1 MSIVIGSEGRGWDYG
16 SFVLSYLLKKLGY
29 SNIEY
34 KNNDMCSFIVLSGEL
49 CNQPLWNTKPKKYI
63 YYSGEP
69 TIPNRNINEI
79 KSLYALTVLYNNINN
94 IYIPFMLWSPY
105 INKERKYINNDR
117 KYLLAYCN
125 GNRINER
132 EYMFNLFVSKTNTNT
147 CHSFG
152 RCYGNYPQTIK
163 PKIDGAWDSP
173 NLIDTY
179 KDYKFVIAMENTIVN
194 GYITEKILNA
204 FYSGSI
210 PIYWGS
216 STINDFFN
224 KNAFINVSD
233 FNTFEDCVNYVIT
246 MSDEQIRQ
254 MQQEPIYSN
263 HCNSDLLNLINDD
276 YNNKNENKVLNEY
289 LDKLK
294 EFIAFNFSKKN
305 KVFLRKTKFF
315 LEKLNAAIF
324 I

>member
-1 MSIVIGSEGRGWDYG
+1 MSIVIGSEGMGWEYG
-16 SFVLSYLLKKLGY
+16 SYVLSYLLNKLGY

-63 YYSGEP
+63 YYSGEHTTP
-69 TIPNRNINEI
+69 DRNINEI
-79 KSLYALTVLYNNINN
+79 KSLYVLTKLYDNINN
-94 IYIPFMLWSPY
+94 YIYIPFMLWSSY
-105 INKERKYINNDR
+105 IYKERKYINNDR

-125 GNRINER
+125 NHRINER

-147 CHSFG
+147 CHSFSG
-152 RCYGNYPQTIK
+152 CYGNYPQTRK
-163 PKIDGAWDSP
+163 PKIDGHWASS

-179 KDYKFVIAMENTIVN
+179 KDYKFVIAMENTVVN

-204 FYSGSI
+204 FYSGAI

-216 STINDFFN
+216 STINNFFN

-263 HCNSDLLNLINDD
+263 DCNGDLLDLLNLINDD

-294 EFIAFNFSKKN
+294 EFIA
-305 KVFLRKTKFF
+305 
-315 LEKLNAAIF
+315 
-324 I
+324 